1 MDLDKLQEKLNSAD
15 VVEELIIL
23 SNKVFDKN
31 NDDVKKVV
39 EMFITS
45 SYLMGKRNMI
55 KPDAISFD
63 DLV

>member
-1 MDLDKLQEKLNSAD
+1 MDLDKLQQKLDSTD
-15 VVEELIIL
+15 VVEEVILL

-31 NDDVKKVV
+31 NDEVKKVV

-63 DLV
+63 E